1 MAAVVTIRHESHLR
15 VVPDLPSDSAALPG
29 LGQRPHLRLVAD
41 LPVRPSRLR
50 YMVRRMVAASVL
62 VAVLA
67 GSWAALS
74 AMASMELPPGATAS
88 GAMPQIVSGES
99 VYVAGPGDTLWTI
112 ARALQPIGDVRPLV
126 RELSE
131 LNGGSGLEV
140 GQPVR
145 LP

>member
-15 VVPDLPSDSAALPG
+15 AVPDLPSDPAALPG

-41 LPVRPSRLR
+41 LPVRPSRVR
-50 YMVRRMVAASVL
+50 YMVRRLVAALVL
-62 VAVLA
+62 VAALA

-74 AMASMELPPGATAS
+74 VMSSIELPPGSTS
-88 GAMPQIVSGES
+88 SVAMPQIVSGES
-99 VYVAGPGDTLWTI
+99 VYVAGPGDTLWKI
-112 ARALQPIGDVRPLV
+112 ARALQPTGDVRPLV